1 MIVVIVQENNFEPK
15 LFLFSLSELFL
26 QQMDADEYLMMR
38 ESDPISKVAFLK
50 TEVSAWCD

>member
-1 MIVVIVQENNFEPK
+1 MIAVIVQENNFQPK

-26 QQMDADEYLMMR
+26 QQMDADEYLMMW